1 MEIEFE
7 SQDKQIENWGSW
19 GKDEEKEEEEE
30 EVTF

>member
-30 EVTF
+30 VTF